1 MTGLFYTGGEV
12 RIMGIVTLEEYQ
24 KYASFFEDGG
34 QQLIYLGSAENILET
49 YLGYNPAEKE
59 YTHLFDGNGAQT
71 LQLRARPVKLITVKI
86 NAGEIPVDEFTAS
99 NEFIYYKNGVFPE
112 GRYNVEIKY
121 QGGYSDGS
129 VPELLRITV
138 LRLAALLN
146 TEAKGNIGV
155 TSKSFGDSGSRTF
168 LNNTDYNRYL
178 LPVSSYCLL
187 RI

>member
-1 MTGLFYTGGEV
+1 
-12 RIMGIVTLEEYQ
+12 MGIVTLEEYQ
-24 KYASFFEDGG
+24 KYTGFFEDGD
-34 QQLIYLGSAENILET
+34 QQMIYINSAEGLLER
-49 YLGYNPAEKE
+49 YLGYHPAEKE
-59 YTHLFDGNGAQT
+59 YVHVFDGNGGQT
-71 LQLRARPVKLITVKI
+71 LQLKARPVSLAVVKI
-86 NAGEIPVDEFTAS
+86 NNSAIPVDEFTAA

-112 GRYNVEIKY
+112 GKYTVEIEYK
-121 QGGYSDGS
+121 GGWPEGS
-129 VPELLRITV
+129 IPELLRITV

-178 LPVSSYCLL
+178 FPVSSYCLL